1 MDTSIINICIMDTC
15 MVIGSLV
22 FDNMHHKSR
31 EEVFLFYDFR
41 YFSKSNLYFIW
52 MYNNPI
58 FSKVLSGGFS
68 CISSTLGH
76 QVVLL
81 ELVANVAT
89 RWHYL
94 QNKFVHQVF
103 WPPGG
108 ATCIATLL
116 RIALLTSPVGI
127 ELLSSSARVT
137 SVKSVKGHYK
147 SSCRS

>member
-1 MDTSIINICIMDTC
+1 MFLCFLNFLHLKRKINIFFNFFFNFLKLFSFLIYDISLNQICISFQCT
-15 MVIGSLV
+15 I
-22 FDNMHHKSR
+22 SR
-31 EEVFLFYDFR
+31 FV
-41 YFSKSNLYFIW
+41 W
-52 MYNNPI
+52 
-58 FSKVLSGGFS
+58 KVLSGGIT
-68 CISSTLGH
+68 CISSNFAH
-76 QVVLL
+76 QAALH

-137 SVKSVKGHYK
+137 SVKSVKGHYE